1 MAQNKNNKVYW
12 IVGGIAG
19 ATILYLLWR
28 KFIKKDET
36 KVLKD
41 AFENLNFEF
50 AKTIIKEESYPFLD
64 ELADVLKKE
73 PTWTL
78 KAVGYTDNKGSDK
91 FNLELSKGRSLAVQR
106 YLISKGI
113 DTNRIISEGYGKANP
128 IADNSTPEGQAKN
141 RRVELY
147 ILKPNAVV
155 KK

>member
-28 KFIKKDET
+28 KFKKKDEK

-50 AKTIIKEESYPFLD
+50 AETIIKEESYPFLD

-91 FNLELSKGRSLAVQR
+91 FNLELSQGRSLAVQG
-106 YLISKGI
+106 YLISKGV
-113 DTNRIISEGYGKANP
+113 DANRIISEGYGKANP

-147 ILKPNAVV
+147 ILKPNELV

>member
-1 MAQNKNNKVYW
+1 MAQNKNNKAYW

-28 KFIKKDET
+28 KFIRKDE
-36 KVLKD
+36 KQVLKD

-106 YLISKGI
+106 YLISKGV
-113 DTNRIISEGYGKANP
+113 DENRIISEGYGKANP

-147 ILKPNAVV
+147 ILKPNEVV

>member
-50 AKTIIKEESYPFLD
+50 AKSIIKEESYPFLD

-106 YLISKGI
+106 YLISKGV
-113 DTNRIISEGYGKANP
+113 DANRIISEGYGKANP

-147 ILKPNAVV
+147 ILKPNEVV